1 VALAYRAAVGAGRD
15 VRAVGAYDAVGAA
28 SRISPPTEGPMAER
42 RGHPVLAA
50 VIDVAMAPLARLRPR
65 VVGAASGRVLEV
77 GSGTGLNF
85 ALYGGAVDEVVAL
98 EPDPHMM
105 RRARA
110 RAAGASVPIRLVD
123 GGIEDLPADIG
134 LFDTVVLTFVL
145 CTIPDAAGALARVA
159 EVLAPGGRVLWVEH
173 HAASCGHGRWAQG
186 ALEPAWKW
194 AAGGCHLTRE
204 PVALLQA
211 AGFIVEPVEPCGGQC
226 ALTPVSRGV
235 ARRG

>member
-1 VALAYRAAVGAGRD
+1 
-15 VRAVGAYDAVGAA
+15 
-28 SRISPPTEGPMAER
+28 M
-42 RGHPVLAA
+42 LAA

-65 VVGAASGRVLEV
+65 VVGAATGRVLEV

-85 ALYGGAVDEVVAL
+85 GLYGAGVDEVVAI

-110 RAAGASVPIRLVD
+110 RAAAAAVPIRLLD

-145 CTIPDAAGALARVA
+145 CTIPDAAGALARIR
-159 EVLAPGGRVLWVEH
+159 EVLAPDGRIVWIEH

-194 AAGGCHLTRE
+194 AAGGCHLTRA
-204 PVALLQA
+204 PVALLEA
-211 AGFIVEPVEPCGGQC
+211 AGFVVEAVEPIGGQC
-226 ALTPVSRGV
+226 GLTPVSRGV
-235 ARRG
+235 ARVG